1 MVVIAAYDEADNIAA
16 VVDEIPRVA
25 CGLTVSTLVVDDGS
39 RDGTADVARAR
50 GAYTCVPAHNRGQGA
65 ALRLGYRLARERGAD
80 YVVTLDADG
89 QYDPAE
95 IPLVLDPVVRG
106 VADFVTGSRRLGRAE
121 TTDDLRRF
129 GVVVFAALVSALTRT
144 RLTDTSFGLRAM
156 RAEVTAAVTLQQPQ
170 YQAAELLIGVLAR
183 GYRVREVATT
193 MRQRSSG
200 TSKKGGNLL
209 YGVRYARV
217 VMGTWL
223 RERRA
228 ARATPAPVVAAEI
241 TSGEAPA
248 PDASSGR

>member
-1 MVVIAAYDEADNIAA
+1 VVVVIAAYDEADNIAA
-16 VVDEIPRVA
+16 VVDEIPQVA
-25 CGLTVSTLVVDDGS
+25 CGLEVSTLVVDDGS
-39 RDGTADVARAR
+39 RDGTAEVARAH
-50 GAYTCVPAHNRGQGA
+50 GAYTCVPARNRGQGA

-106 VADFVTGSRRLGRAE
+106 HADFVTGSRRLGRAE
-121 TTDDLRRF
+121 TTDDLRRV
-129 GVVVFAALVSALTRT
+129 GVVVFATLVSALTGT

-156 RAEVTAAVTLQQPQ
+156 RADVTAAVTLRQPQ
-170 YQAAELLIGVLAR
+170 YQASELLIGVLAR

-193 MRQRSSG
+193 MRRRSSG

-209 YGVRYARV
+209 YGGRYARV
-217 VMGTWL
+217 VIGTWL

-228 ARATPAPVVAAEI
+228 ARATPAPV

-248 PDASSGR
+248 PDVSFDR